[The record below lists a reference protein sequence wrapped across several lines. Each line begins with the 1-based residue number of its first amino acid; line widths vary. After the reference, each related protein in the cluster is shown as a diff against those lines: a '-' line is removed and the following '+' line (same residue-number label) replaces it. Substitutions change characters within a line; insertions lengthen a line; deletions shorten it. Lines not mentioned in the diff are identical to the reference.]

1 MGDSQAGGASDRS
14 ALTSDIV
21 STHTSA
27 WHAHMRKV
35 RKQARIEAEK
45 ERAMERACGSSS
57 QGGGGGSSSN
67 PPPPPRGRPAKP
79 SAPQRPA
86 DGTVAS
92 QATAASQTTANL
104 GWRSRPVSRSRDAL
118 QRVGTS
124 APIYAALAERL
135 SSIEGASQS
144 GDGLSRRRG
153 LGGGPRH
160 AAARPL
166 VAGQGQAASA
176 ASASRPQAR
185 AAALADVRAA
195 VRERKELQQRQ
206 QQEEELPD
214 QPQPEQQP
222 GSTSSR
228 ASSPVAS
235 HRPTHQLQ
243 RATLSSS
250 PLAGHEPPAASRLSK
265 EAPMEHAARAI
276 EALESICP
284 LGCDPLDA
292 ATIFFGGASLTASA
306 LRKRLGLLEAPP
318 LKYSMLERKPLMV
331 RYGLAVEAARAA
343 LGEGSKL
350 LRTAP
355 QSLAGLAME
364 RELVM
369 GELTRLEAGSLA
381 PPTGVARD
389 PTVASGCPDR
399 ERGGAR
405 GNVGFSS
412 AGNAGGAAGSASG
425 AGGASAFLVPAGAR
439 SASAQEA
446 PRKKAAQGSTVRGSG
461 GAGGAGGS
469 AVGGGISGS
478 SGAAAEEALEKKR
491 RDAEKVKAAITA
503 VKVKAVKDMEK
514 EQKAAKA
521 VKDMEKE
528 HKEVTASQVSRGR
541 SRSSGF
547 RPTGAS
553 STAGSSH
560 NGGGG
565 GGGGDRPGSPARPV
579 PSTSPD
585 GSGGGPSRTESL
597 MDRLGAKGWLPVGAP
612 SSGCLAG
619 ALSSSP
625 GIRAALAA
633 AMREPSAV
641 DYSWRSSEADTEY
654 TSGLFSQRPTDRF
667 TTGLSGLQPAASD
680 ANSMDNVRAVL
691 TMKLQIPPVR
701 RPSPPRGVGP
711 SAAGTSGWLDA
722 DLLRRPEPHLLRRA
736 SLEENYASLADLS
749 SLHPGGGTRGQP
761 SPPLPAQAQAPRQ
774 RGGGA
779 SLDGRGRGASRDQ
792 RGPSPERSGASPE
805 RRANDDEL
813 SVDPDALT
821 SPSHS
826 ASSRESWLHDDGDLS
841 REQREAIAEFMH
853 DEQRALDARDL
864 FAAYDELD
872 AIYQATPVGTQR
884 EQPTGIGKD
893 DGLPPIRRHD
903 DCWALPIGAPDP
915 SHRSA
920 ASSHRS
926 RVSFSPATRAVER
939 VKQPLIGR
947 GLNPTRLDRGG
958 GLVVDEA
965 EALRHAAGNKPAPVP
980 PEATS
985 AAAAA
990 KGARH
995 GHEKGSGASGALS
1008 ERSKAAGKSVSQVR
1022 THNAPA
1028 GGDGGRKATKSG
1040 GGH

>member
-1 MGDSQAGGASDRS
+1 
-14 ALTSDIV
+14 
-21 STHTSA
+21 
-27 WHAHMRKV
+27 
-35 RKQARIEAEK
+35 
-45 ERAMERACGSSS
+45 
-57 QGGGGGSSSN
+57 
-67 PPPPPRGRPAKP
+67 
-79 SAPQRPA
+79 
-86 DGTVAS
+86 
-92 QATAASQTTANL
+92 
-104 GWRSRPVSRSRDAL
+104 
-118 QRVGTS
+118 
-124 APIYAALAERL
+124 
-135 SSIEGASQS
+135 
-144 GDGLSRRRG
+144 
-153 LGGGPRH
+153 
-160 AAARPL
+160 
-166 VAGQGQAASA
+166 
-176 ASASRPQAR
+176 
-185 AAALADVRAA
+185 
-195 VRERKELQQRQ
+195 
-206 QQEEELPD
+206 
-214 QPQPEQQP
+214 
-222 GSTSSR
+222 
-228 ASSPVAS
+228 
-235 HRPTHQLQ
+235 
-243 RATLSSS
+243 
-250 PLAGHEPPAASRLSK
+250 
-265 EAPMEHAARAI
+265 MEHAARAI

-331 RYGLAVEAARAA
+331 RYGLAVEAARTA

-381 PPTGVARD
+381 PPTDGARD
-389 PTVASGCPDR
+389 PTAASGSPDR

-405 GNVGFSS
+405 GNVGCSS
-412 AGNAGGAAGSASG
+412 AGMAGGAAVSASG
-425 AGGASAFLVPAGAR
+425 AGGASAFLVPSGAR

-446 PRKKAAQGSTVRGSG
+446 PRRKAAQGSTVRGSG

-478 SGAAAEEALEKKR
+478 SGAAAAEEALEKKR
-491 RDAEKVKAAITA
+491 HDAEKVKAAITA

-528 HKEVTASQVSRGR
+528 QKEVTASQVSRGR
-541 SRSSGF
+541 SRSAGI

-565 GGGGDRPGSPARPV
+565 GGGVGGGGVGGDRPGSPAHPV

-641 DYSWRSSEADTEY
+641 AYSWRSSEADTEY

-667 TTGLSGLQPAASD
+667 TTGLSGLQPVGSD
-680 ANSMDNVRAVL
+680 ANGMDNVRAVL

-736 SLEENYASLADLS
+736 SLEESYASLADLS
-749 SLHPGGGTRGQP
+749 SLHPGGGTREQP
-761 SPPLPAQAQAPRQ
+761 SPPPPAQAQAPRQ

-805 RRANDDEL
+805 RRANDEEL

-826 ASSRESWLHDDGDLS
+826 ASSRESWLHDVGDLS

-884 EQPTGIGKD
+884 EQLRIPLPEGNGKGTGKGTGKARHEGGETTEQPRNYSPPLRALLDQMGAHQSHEREDEVLDEYHHRATETAPVATTATATGIGKD
-893 DGLPPIRRHD
+893 DGIPPTRRREGG
-903 DCWALPIGAPDP
+903 WALPMGAPDP

-926 RVSFSPATRAVER
+926 HVSFSPATRAVER

-947 GLNPTRLDRGG
+947 GLNPTRLDRAG

-965 EALRHAAGNKPAPVP
+965 EALRHAAGIKPAPVP

-995 GHEKGSGASGALS
+995 GHEKGSGALS
-1008 ERSKAAGKSVSQVR
+1008 ERSKAAGKSASQVR

-1028 GGDGGRKATKSG
+1028 GGGGGRKTIKSG

>member
-1 MGDSQAGGASDRS
+1 
-14 ALTSDIV
+14 
-21 STHTSA
+21 
-27 WHAHMRKV
+27 
-35 RKQARIEAEK
+35 
-45 ERAMERACGSSS
+45 
-57 QGGGGGSSSN
+57 
-67 PPPPPRGRPAKP
+67 
-79 SAPQRPA
+79 
-86 DGTVAS
+86 
-92 QATAASQTTANL
+92 
-104 GWRSRPVSRSRDAL
+104 
-118 QRVGTS
+118 
-124 APIYAALAERL
+124 
-135 SSIEGASQS
+135 
-144 GDGLSRRRG
+144 
-153 LGGGPRH
+153 
-160 AAARPL
+160 
-166 VAGQGQAASA
+166 
-176 ASASRPQAR
+176 
-185 AAALADVRAA
+185 
-195 VRERKELQQRQ
+195 
-206 QQEEELPD
+206 
-214 QPQPEQQP
+214 
-222 GSTSSR
+222 
-228 ASSPVAS
+228 
-235 HRPTHQLQ
+235 
-243 RATLSSS
+243 
-250 PLAGHEPPAASRLSK
+250 
-265 EAPMEHAARAI
+265 MEHAARAI

-381 PPTGVARD
+381 PPTGGARD

-439 SASAQEA
+439 SASAQDA

-491 RDAEKVKAAITA
+491 DAEKVKAAITA

-528 HKEVTASQVSRGR
+528 HKEVTTSQVSRGR
-541 SRSSGF
+541 SRSTGI

-565 GGGGDRPGSPARPV
+565 GGGGDRPGSPAHPV

-641 DYSWRSSEADTEY
+641 AYSWRSSEADTEY

-691 TMKLQIPPVR
+691 TMKLQIPPNR

-805 RRANDDEL
+805 RRANDEEL

-884 EQPTGIGKD
+884 EQLRIPLPEGTGKGTSKGTSKGTGKARHEGGETTEQPRNHSPPLRALLDQMGAHKSRGREDEVLDEWHHRATETTPVATTAAATGIGKD
-893 DGLPPIRRHD
+893 DGLPPIRRRD
-903 DCWALPIGAPDP
+903 DGWALPMGAPDP

-947 GLNPTRLDRGG
+947 GLNPTRLDRAG

-995 GHEKGSGASGALS
+995 GHEKGSGTSGALS

-1028 GGDGGRKATKSG
+1028 GGGGGRKATKSG